1 MNKKVILIVAGVCV
15 GGCCLLGTG
24 LLALGALAA
33 DDGEAPQPPA
43 AGSERATAELAPPS
57 GGDDALGGYRL
68 SGSATVLAE
77 GFSGSLAG
85 NWMLMD
91 GATSIESI
99 ERLSEGV
106 VKVRNNRSGELWHFT
121 FDDGGHYTFRY
132 VFTVNRM
139 ASLSAEEGDYTSDGA
154 TLTLTPSSCTT
165 RFGGESSDC
174 LEPAPRAYA
183 MTTIQMEE
191 LVQDNQTPTHWQG
204 LQLTGPHARFASGAN
219 NLANLKLQ
227 RVR

>member
-24 LLALGALAA
+24 VLALGALAA
-33 DDGEAPQPPA
+33 DDAEPPQPPA
-43 AGSERATAELAPPS
+43 AGGSERATAEGPS

-68 SGSATVLAE
+68 SGSATVQAE
-77 GFSGSLAG
+77 GFAGSLAG
-85 NWMLMD
+85 HWMLMD

-99 ERLSEGV
+99 ERISEGI

-139 ASLSAEEGDYTSDGA
+139 ASLSAEEGEYTSDGA

-165 RFGGESSDC
+165 RFGGESTDC
-174 LEPAPRAYA
+174 LEPAPRSYA
-183 MTTIQMEE
+183 MATIQMEE
-191 LVQDNQTPTHWQG
+191 LVQDNQTPAHWQG
-204 LQLTGPHARFASGAN
+204 LQLTGPHATFASGAN
-219 NLANLKLQ
+219 NLAHLKLQ